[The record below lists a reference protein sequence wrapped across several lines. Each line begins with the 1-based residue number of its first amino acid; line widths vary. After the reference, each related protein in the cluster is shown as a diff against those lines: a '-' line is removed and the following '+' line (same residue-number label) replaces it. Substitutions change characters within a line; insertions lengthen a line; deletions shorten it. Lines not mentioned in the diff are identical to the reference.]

1 MEKDKFEVQ
10 YCCTGCSKKFSKRV
24 DLENHY
30 KEKQRDLDDSSLV
43 SIVIILLTGN
53 SINTSH
59 CRRHTENAKSKDH
72 CTVTTDTYE
81 VEPGHG
87 SRKRQ
92 SNGVKTTPKVKRRE
106 NSWPS
111 LDSLLGSPIKDIGGP
126 NDGKDKREGKDR
138 PSPPPT
144 PTTTPAKKKNCQK
157 TSPVITNP
165 LAKQSNRQSPRSAL
179 SIIGEDYVDLEDDSK
194 LEQRVTTNV
203 FPDGRIKVVVER
215 FQKIP
220 KAVSEERTENCMHEK
235 CT

>member
-30 KEKQRDLDDSSLV
+30 KEKHERPRRQFTCQHCDYSSDRKFDITRHTA
-43 SIVIILLTGN
+43 S
-53 SINTSH
+53 
-59 CRRHTENAKSKDH
+59 RHTENAKPKDH
-72 CTVTTDTYE
+72 CTVTTETYE

-92 SNGVKTTPKVKRRE
+92 SNGVKTPPKVKRRE

-111 LDSLLGSPIKDIGGP
+111 LDSLLGSPTKDIGGP

-144 PTTTPAKKKNCQK
+144 PRTTPARKKNCQK

-179 SIIGEDYVDLEDDSK
+179 SIIGEDKVDLEDDSK
-194 LEQRVTTNV
+194 LEKRVTTNV

-215 FQKIP
+215 FQRND
-220 KAVSEERTENCMHEK
+220 AWN
-235 CT
+235 